1 MMAIMCKFVIAAVLS
16 IVASPA
22 LAQFPP
28 PGVYMCIDSAG
39 DVFGTWNLFVAG
51 DYEFTAKDGTSGK
64 GQVSSA
70 GTSVE
75 ALTGPLADIHAKGS
89 FGTDETSGET
99 KFALTSDKG
108 DLRCGL
114 PPE

>member
-1 MMAIMCKFVIAAVLS
+1 MPVMRPVLAAAALALIAT
-16 IVASPA
+16 PA

-28 PGVYMCIDSAG
+28 PGVYLCIDARG
-39 DVFGTWNLFVAG
+39 AVVGTWNLFVAG
-51 DYEFTAKDGTSGK
+51 DYEFTAESGASGK

-70 GTSVE
+70 GATVQ
-75 ALTGPLADIHAKGS
+75 ALSGPLADMHVKGS
-89 FGTDETSGET
+89 FTTDEASGET